1 MNKLTP
7 FGYPVFV
14 IWKLIKDKPV
24 RHMVDNIWGL
34 NQLIIP
40 DVYPMPLQAEILAS
54 IHGCHYISMID
65 ATSYFHQWQVHPESH
80 HCLTVISHLGQHTFN
95 CAIMGFQNTP
105 AYTQCKMDQIL
116 ADLPFT

>member
-105 AYTQCKMDQIL
+105 AYTQCEMD
-116 ADLPFT
+116 